1 MRLLHRCLAA
11 LALLVL
17 AACAQGSHSPYG
29 SYGSFGPYAVHD
41 RQDEIRALA
50 DVATESDET
59 PQRRRARL
67 RLELGA
73 AYLQEGQPQVALDE
87 VKQAIAIDPRYADAF
102 TLRGLAYLRM
112 NNSAMAGDSFERA
125 VLLNPRDANAAHNLG
140 LLRCQQ
146 ARFDDAARYFSR
158 AFVNADYAAQPRHW
172 VAYSLCQANAGKP
185 LLAEASLARALS
197 LDAAEPTASYHLA
210 RLLLARGDAEAARG
224 HVLQLNNGPASN
236 ASSLWLGIRIEQQLN
251 NVEGVRALADRLRTQ
266 FGQSREMSAF
276 NRGAF
281 DE

>member
-1 MRLLHRCLAA
+1 MKLLRRTLAA
-11 LALLVL
+11 LALLAL
-17 AACAQGSHSPYG
+17 AACAQG
-29 SYGSFGPYAVHD
+29 PYASHETLD
-41 RQDEIRALA
+41 GASALA

-102 TLRGLAYLRM
+102 NLRGLAYLRM
-112 NNSAMAGDSFERA
+112 NNSALAGDSFERA

-146 ARFDDAARYFSR
+146 TRFDDADRHFAR
-158 AFVNADYAAQPRHW
+158 AFMNADYAAQSRHW

-210 RLLLARGDAEAARG
+210 RLLLARGDAQAARA
-224 HVLQLNNGPASN
+224 HALKLNSSPAPS
-236 ASSLWLGIRIEQQLN
+236 APSLWLGIRIEHRLN
-251 NVEGVRALADRLRTQ
+251 NAEGVRALADQLRAQ
-266 FGQSREMSAF
+266 FGQSRELSAF
-276 NRGAF
+276 DRGAF